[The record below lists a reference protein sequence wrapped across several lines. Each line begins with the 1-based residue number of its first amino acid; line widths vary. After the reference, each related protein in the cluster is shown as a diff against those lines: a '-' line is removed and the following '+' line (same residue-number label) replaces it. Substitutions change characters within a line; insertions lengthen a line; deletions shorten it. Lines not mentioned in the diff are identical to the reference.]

1 MAVDRRFVYV
11 GVFLFALGG
20 VTLAAQGGIFG
31 SDAAAQTLRLWP
43 VAIIALGAGLLLH
56 RTRFGLAGG
65 LVAAAMPGLLLGGAL
80 VAAPRLVPEC
90 GGGAQP
96 GSVITRQGAFDG
108 PAAVDLTFACGD
120 LSVSTAPGNAWQ
132 IQSGDTAGSTATV
145 AVTPD
150 RLSVASS
157 GEWRAF
163 GPMRGGDTW
172 RLSLP
177 TATSLDLAAEI
188 NAGRARLDLAGAQL
202 ANASLTV
209 NAGDARVDLSGA
221 SVGHLSMHVNAAA
234 ASILLP
240 ASQDLGAD
248 LSVSAG
254 SLKVCAPSGLGLRV
268 HATTVL
274 ASANFGDLV
283 RAGDAWESPGYAMAN
298 HHADVTIAAPVGS
311 VEINP
316 QGGCQ

>member
-1 MAVDRRFVYV
+1 MAVDRRLVYV

-20 VTLAAQGGIFG
+20 VTLAAQGGVFG
-31 SDAAAQTLRLWP
+31 SDEAAQALRLWP

-90 GGGAQP
+90 GGTPQAG
-96 GSVITRQGAFDG
+96 GVVSRQGTFDG
-108 PAAVDLTFACGD
+108 PASVDLTFACGD
-120 LSVSTAPGNAWQ
+120 LSVITAPGNGWQ
-132 IQSGDTAGSTATV
+132 IQTGDAAGSTATV
-145 AVTPD
+145 ALTPG

-157 GEWRAF
+157 GEWHAF
-163 GPMRGGDTW
+163 GPLHGGDTW
-172 RLSLP
+172 QLSLP

-202 ANASLTV
+202 RSASFTV
-209 NAGDARVDLSGA
+209 DAGDARVDLSGA
-221 SVGHLSMHVNAAA
+221 SVGHLSMDVNAAA
-234 ASILLP
+234 ASVVLP
-240 ASQDLGAD
+240 VSQDLGAD

-274 ASANFGDLV
+274 ASANYGDLV
-283 RAGDAWESPGYAMAN
+283 RAGDAWESSRYATAN
-298 HHADVTIAAPVGS
+298 HHADVTIAATVGS

>member
-1 MAVDRRFVYV
+1 MTVRRRFLYL
-11 GVFLFALGG
+11 GVFLVAVGG
-20 VTLAAQGGIFG
+20 ETLAAQGDIFG
-31 SDAAAQTLRLWP
+31 SDAAAQALRLWP
-43 VAIIALGAGLLLH
+43 VALIALGAGLLLH

-80 VAAPRLVPEC
+80 VAAQRLVPEC
-90 GGGAQP
+90 GGVAP
-96 GSVITRQGAFDG
+96 GSVVSRQGTFDG
-108 PAAVDLTFACGD
+108 PATVDLTFACGD
-120 LSVSTAPGNAWQ
+120 LSVITAPGSEWQ
-132 IQSGDTAGSTATV
+132 IQTGDSGTTTATV
-145 AVTPD
+145 ASTPG

-157 GEWRAF
+157 GAWRAF
-163 GPMRGGDTW
+163 GPVGGDTW

-202 ANASLTV
+202 RSASFTV

-221 SVGHLSMHVNAAA
+221 AVGQLSMRVNAAA
-234 ASILLP
+234 ASILMP
-240 ASQDLGAD
+240 ATQDLTAD

-274 ASANFGDLV
+274 ASANYGDLV
-283 RAGDAWESPGYAMAN
+283 RAGDAWESSRYATAN
-298 HHADVTIAAPVGS
+298 HHADVTIAATVGS

>member
-1 MAVDRRFVYV
+1 MAVDRRFLYW
-11 GVFLFALGG
+11 GVFLFAIGG
-20 VTLAAQGGIFG
+20 VTLAAQGSIFG
-31 SDAAAQTLRLWP
+31 SDAAAQALRLWP
-43 VAIIALGAGLLLH
+43 VSLIALGAGLLLR

-90 GGGAQP
+90 AGGVQP
-96 GSVITRQGAFDG
+96 GSVVSRQGTFDG
-108 PAAVDLTFACGD
+108 PATVDLAFACGD
-120 LSVSTAPGNAWQ
+120 LSVTTEPGNQWQ
-132 IQSGDTAGSTATV
+132 IQTGDTAGSTATV
-145 AVTPD
+145 VSTPG

-157 GEWRAF
+157 GDWRPF
-163 GPMRGGDTW
+163 GPVGGGDTW

-177 TATSLDLAAEI
+177 IASSLDLAAEI

-202 ANASLTV
+202 RHASFTV

-221 SVGHLSMHVNAAA
+221 SVGQLSMRVNAAA

-240 ASQDLGAD
+240 TTQDLTAD

-254 SLKVCAPSGLGLRV
+254 SLTVCAPSGLGLRV

-274 ASANFGDLV
+274 ASANYGDLV
-283 RAGDAWESPGYAMAN
+283 RAGDAWESPRYATAN
-298 HHADVTIAAPVGS
+298 HHADVTIAATVGS